1 MTAMV
6 LRVGAGG
13 SYRLD
18 LEAHE
23 VKLIRSRVVVEDL
36 WSEQMLEMPHF

>member
-1 MTAMV
+1 MTAIV

-23 VKLIRSRVVVEDL
+23 VKLIRSGVVVKDL
-36 WSEQMLEMPHF
+36 WSEQMLEIPQF